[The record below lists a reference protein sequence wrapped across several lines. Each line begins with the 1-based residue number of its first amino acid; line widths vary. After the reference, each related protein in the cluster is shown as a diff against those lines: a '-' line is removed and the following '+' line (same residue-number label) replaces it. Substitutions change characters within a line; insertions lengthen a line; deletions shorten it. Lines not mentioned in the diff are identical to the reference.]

1 MSPEIS
7 MNCMGKAWE
16 AGGIVFRSVFVE
28 ATLVAKFSI
37 FSMIHASSIIGCQ
50 TRLGVRSV
58 LWINEPL
65 SVLSADI

>member
-1 MSPEIS
+1 MS

-50 TRLGVRSV
+50 TRLGR
-58 LWINEPL
+58 
-65 SVLSADI
+65 